1 MKGYMS
7 PNIECGH
14 IFPLRGIKEL
24 DFFDCRQ
31 VTFFFFV
38 KVDCPQGCLA
48 KAAISSCLI
57 LNRVVKLFRAVQ
69 TAPVKN
75 IVSVRLLIGLYYA

>member
-7 PNIECGH
+7 PDIEGGD
-14 IFPLRGIKEL
+14 IFLLRRIKEL

-31 VTFFFFV
+31 VAFFFFV
-38 KVDCPQGCLA
+38 KVDCVQGCLA

-57 LNRVVKLFRAVQ
+57 MNRMVKLFRAVQ
-69 TAPVKN
+69 TAPVKK
-75 IVSVRLLIGLYYA
+75 

>member
-1 MKGYMS
+1 MKGHMS
-7 PNIECGH
+7 PNTEGGD

-31 VTFFFFV
+31 VTLFFV
-38 KVDCPQGCLA
+38 KVDCLQGCIA

-69 TAPVKN
+69 TAPVKK
-75 IVSVRLLIGLYYA
+75 

>member
-7 PNIECGH
+7 PNTEGGD
-14 IFPLRGIKEL
+14 IFLLRRIKEL
-24 DFFDCRQ
+24 DFFDCRE

-38 KVDCPQGCLA
+38 KVDCLQGCLA

-57 LNRVVKLFRAVQ
+57 LNRVAKLFWAVQ
-69 TAPVKN
+69 TAPIKN
-75 IVSVRLLIGLYYA
+75 IQYQQGY

>member
-7 PNIECGH
+7 PDIEGGD
-14 IFPLRGIKEL
+14 IFLLRRIKEL

-38 KVDCPQGCLA
+38 KVDCLQGCIA

-57 LNRVVKLFRAVQ
+57 LNRMVKLFRAVQ
-69 TAPVKN
+69 TAPVKASSISKEV
-75 IVSVRLLIGLYYA
+75 IVL